1 MYVDIKYTVW
11 DRVQVNHKERA
22 KLLNIAQRGNI
33 QSPDDIYEALT
44 DPETNYMAETAE
56 FIPPDEN
63 KDQSTIEIHNEEGA
77 SLWTNAPAEKDDGS
91 DVRQFMQSVRNH
103 MDLTTDEDNL
113 LHQLAYDLY
122 NKGLQK

>member
-11 DRVQVNHKERA
+11 DRVQVGHKERA
-22 KLLNIAQRGNI
+22 NILNKAQRGNVH
-33 QSPDDIYEALT
+33 SPEDIYNILT

-56 FIPPDEN
+56 FILPDEN
-63 KDQSTIEIHNEEGA
+63 KNQSTIEIHNEEGK
-77 SLWTNAPAEKDDGS
+77 SLWTNTSSEQDDGS
-91 DVRQFMQSVRNH
+91 DTRQFMRSVRNH

-113 LHQLAYDLY
+113 LHQLAHDLY